1 MLKPETTSNAKNEE
15 IPLKVV
21 IIGAG
26 EVGYHIAHRLSL
38 ENKDV
43 VVIDA
48 NDAAVRRVLENI
60 DVQAICGSGS
70 SPSVLEEAG
79 IKEAEILLAVTDSDE
94 INLMACLMT
103 DLLSSS
109 IKKLARIRNAD
120 FDAYHESFKEI
131 SPRIDTIINPEIEVV
146 RSIEQYM
153 SVPGAADVGE
163 FEDGRVKFVGI
174 QLKPNT
180 PIVGLRLSEISDAIG
195 RKSPLIA
202 AILRN
207 EEMII
212 PRGSD
217 RLQEGDTVY
226 FISETENLMEML
238 TVFDRESE
246 PVRRVLIVGGGR
258 IGYRLAERLERD
270 SVSIKIIEKDDS
282 RCSVLA
288 EKLDQSVILHGD
300 GTDQV
305 ILEQEGIRDM
315 DVVVTVTA
323 DEQTN
328 VLASL
333 LAKQLGAAK
342 TITRISSF
350 RYLPLMSTIGI
361 EQVVSPRLSAINSI
375 LRHIRRGKVLS
386 AVSLKGEQAEV
397 IEAVAMETS
406 EIVGKPL
413 KDISFPKGVLVTVII
428 REKQIIIPS
437 GESVIHPGDRVIIFG
452 SRQAIPQI
460 EKILAVK
467 LEYF

>member
-1 MLKPETTSNAKNEE
+1 VK
-15 IPLKVV
+15 II

-43 VVIDA
+43 VVIDT
-48 NDAAVRRVLENI
+48 DDEAVRRVSENI

-70 SPSVLEEAG
+70 SPSILEEAG
-79 IKEAEILLAVTDSDE
+79 IREAEILLAVTDSDE
-94 INLMACLMT
+94 TNLIACLMT

-109 IKKLARIRNAD
+109 TKKLARIRNAD
-120 FDAYHESFKEI
+120 FDAYHEVFKE
-131 SPRIDTIINPEIEVV
+131 SAPRIDTIINPEIEVV

-153 SVPGAADVGE
+153 SVPGAGDVGE
-163 FEDGRVKFVGI
+163 FENGRVKFVGI
-174 QLKPNT
+174 RMKPDT
-180 PIVGLRLSEISDAIG
+180 PMVGFRLSEISKVIG
-195 RKSPLIA
+195 RPSPLIA
-202 AILRN
+202 AILRG

-212 PRGSD
+212 PRGD
-217 RLQEGDTVY
+217 EWLLEGDMVY
-226 FISETENLMEML
+226 FISETDSLMEIL
-238 TVFDRESE
+238 KLFDKQSE

-258 IGYRLAERLERD
+258 IGLRLAERLEED
-270 SVSIKIIEKDDS
+270 SIYTKIIEKDEN
-282 RCSVLA
+282 RCSFLA
-288 EKLDQSVILHGD
+288 EKLDQTVVLHGD

-315 DVVVTVTA
+315 DLVVTLTVE
-323 DEQTN
+323 EQTN

-333 LAKQLGAAK
+333 LAKQLGARK
-342 TITRISSF
+342 TITRINSF

-361 EQVVSPRLSAINSI
+361 EQVVSPRLSAINTI

-406 EIVGKPL
+406 AIVGKPL
-413 KDISFPKGVLVTVII
+413 KEISFPKGVLVTIII
-428 REKQIIIPS
+428 RDERITIPS
-437 GESVIHPGDRVIIFG
+437 GDSVIHPGDRVIIFG
-452 SRQAIPQI
+452 SRQAVPQI
-460 EKILAVK
+460 EKMLAVK

>member
-1 MLKPETTSNAKNEE
+1 MK
-15 IPLKVV
+15 II

-43 VVIDA
+43 VVIDT
-48 NDAAVRRVLENI
+48 DDEAVRRVSENI

-70 SPSVLEEAG
+70 SPSILEEAG

-94 INLMACLMT
+94 TNLIACLMT

-109 IKKLARIRNAD
+109 TKKLARIRNAD
-120 FDAYHESFKEI
+120 FDAYHEVFKD
-131 SPRIDTIINPEIEVV
+131 SAPRIDTIINPEIEVV

-153 SVPGAADVGE
+153 SVPGAGDVGE
-163 FEDGRVKFVGI
+163 FENGRVKFVGI
-174 QLKPNT
+174 RLKPDT
-180 PIVGLRLSEISDAIG
+180 PVVGLRLSEISKAIG
-195 RKSPLIA
+195 RPFPLIA
-202 AILRN
+202 AILRG

-212 PRGSD
+212 PKGD
-217 RLQEGDTVY
+217 ERLLEGDMVY
-226 FISETENLMEML
+226 FISETDNLMETL
-238 TVFDRESE
+238 KLFDQQSE

-258 IGYRLAERLERD
+258 IGFRLAERLEED
-270 SVSIKIIEKDDS
+270 SVYTKIIEKDEN
-282 RCSVLA
+282 RCSFLA
-288 EKLDQSVILHGD
+288 EKLNRAVILHGD

-315 DVVVTVTA
+315 DVVVTLTF

-333 LAKQLGAAK
+333 LAKQLGARK
-342 TITRISSF
+342 TITRINSF
-350 RYLPLMSTIGI
+350 RYLPLMATIGI

-375 LRHIRRGKVLS
+375 LRHIRRGKVVS
-386 AVSLKGEQAEV
+386 ALSLKGEQAEV

-413 KDISFPKGVLVTVII
+413 KEISFPKGVLVTVII
-428 REKQIIIPS
+428 RGDRITIPS
-437 GESVIHPGDRVIIFG
+437 GDSVIQPGDRVIIFG
-452 SRQAIPQI
+452 SRQAVPQI

>member
-1 MLKPETTSNAKNEE
+1 MK
-15 IPLKVV
+15 II

-43 VVIDA
+43 VVIDT
-48 NDAAVRRVLENI
+48 DDEAVRRVSENI

-70 SPSVLEEAG
+70 SPSILEEAG
-79 IKEAEILLAVTDSDE
+79 IREAEILLAVTDSDE
-94 INLMACLMT
+94 TNLIACLMT

-109 IKKLARIRNAD
+109 TKKLARIRNAD
-120 FDAYHESFKEI
+120 FDAYHEVFKE
-131 SPRIDTIINPEIEVV
+131 SAPRIDTIINPEIEVV

-153 SVPGAADVGE
+153 SVPGAGDVGE
-163 FEDGRVKFVGI
+163 FENGRVKFVGI
-174 QLKPNT
+174 RLKPDT
-180 PIVGLRLSEISDAIG
+180 PMVGLRLSEISKVIG
-195 RKSPLIA
+195 RPSPLIA
-202 AILRN
+202 AILRS

-212 PRGSD
+212 PRGDD
-217 RLQEGDTVY
+217 RLLEGDMVY
-226 FISETENLMEML
+226 FISETDNLMEIL
-238 TVFDRESE
+238 KLFDKQSE

-258 IGYRLAERLERD
+258 IGFRLAERLEED
-270 SVSIKIIEKDDS
+270 SIYTKIIEKDEN
-282 RCSVLA
+282 RCSFLA
-288 EKLDQSVILHGD
+288 EKLDQTVVLHGD

-305 ILEQEGIRDM
+305 ILEQEGVRDM
-315 DVVVTVTA
+315 DVVVTLTA

-333 LAKQLGAAK
+333 LAKQLGARK
-342 TITRISSF
+342 TITRVNSF

-413 KDISFPKGVLVTVII
+413 KEISFPKGVLVTIII
-428 REKQIIIPS
+428 RDKRITIPS
-437 GESVIHPGDRVIIFG
+437 GDSVIHPGDRVIIFG
-452 SRQAIPQI
+452 SRQAVPQI

>member
-1 MLKPETTSNAKNEE
+1 MK
-15 IPLKVV
+15 II

-43 VVIDA
+43 VVIDT
-48 NDAAVRRVLENI
+48 DDEAVRRVSENI

-70 SPSVLEEAG
+70 SPSILEEAG
-79 IKEAEILLAVTDSDE
+79 IREAEILLAVTDSDE
-94 INLMACLMT
+94 TNLIACLMT

-109 IKKLARIRNAD
+109 TKKLARIRNAD
-120 FDAYHESFKEI
+120 FDDYHEVFKE
-131 SPRIDTIINPEIEVV
+131 SAPRIDTIINPEIEVV

-153 SVPGAADVGE
+153 SVLGAGDVGE
-163 FEDGRVKFVGI
+163 FENGRVKFVGI
-174 QLKPNT
+174 QLKPDT
-180 PIVGLRLSEISDAIG
+180 PMVGLRLSEISKAIG
-195 RKSPLIA
+195 RPSPLIA

-212 PRGSD
+212 PRGDD
-217 RLQEGDTVY
+217 RLLEGDMVY
-226 FISETENLMEML
+226 FISETDNLMEIPKL
-238 TVFDRESE
+238 FDKQSE
-246 PVRRVLIVGGGR
+246 PVHRVLIVGGGR
-258 IGYRLAERLERD
+258 IGFRLAERLEED
-270 SVSIKIIEKDDS
+270 SIYTKIIEKDEN
-282 RCSVLA
+282 RCSFLA
-288 EKLDQSVILHGD
+288 EKLDQTVVLHGD

-305 ILEQEGIRDM
+305 ILEQEGVRDM
-315 DVVVTVTA
+315 DVVITLTS

-333 LAKQLGAAK
+333 LAKQLEARK
-342 TITRISSF
+342 TITRVNSF

-413 KDISFPKGVLVTVII
+413 KEISFPKGVLVTIII
-428 REKQIIIPS
+428 RDKRITIPS
-437 GESVIHPGDRVIIFG
+437 GDSVIHPGDRVIIFG
-452 SRQAIPQI
+452 SRQAVPQI

>member
-1 MLKPETTSNAKNEE
+1 VK
-15 IPLKVV
+15 II

-43 VVIDA
+43 VVIDT
-48 NDAAVRRVLENI
+48 DDEAVRRVSENI

-70 SPSVLEEAG
+70 SPSILEEAG
-79 IKEAEILLAVTDSDE
+79 IREAEILLAVTDSDE
-94 INLMACLMT
+94 TNLIACLMT

-109 IKKLARIRNAD
+109 TKKLARIRNAD
-120 FDAYHESFKEI
+120 FDAYHEVFKE
-131 SPRIDTIINPEIEVV
+131 SAPRIDTVINPEIEVV
-146 RSIEQYM
+146 RSIQQYM
-153 SVPGAADVGE
+153 SVPGAGDVGE
-163 FEDGRVKFVGI
+163 FENGRVKFVGI
-174 QLKPNT
+174 QLKPDT
-180 PIVGLRLSEISDAIG
+180 PMVGLRLSEISKAIG
-195 RKSPLIA
+195 RPSPLIA
-202 AILRN
+202 AILRS

-212 PRGSD
+212 PRGND
-217 RLQEGDTVY
+217 RLLEGDIVY
-226 FISETENLMEML
+226 FISETDNLMEIL
-238 TVFDRESE
+238 KLFDKQSE

-258 IGYRLAERLERD
+258 IGLRLAERLEED
-270 SVSIKIIEKDDS
+270 SIYTKIIEKDEN
-282 RCSVLA
+282 RCSFLA
-288 EKLDQSVILHGD
+288 EKLDQTVVLHGD

-305 ILEQEGIRDM
+305 ILEQEGVRDM
-315 DVVVTVTA
+315 DVVVTLTV

-333 LAKQLGAAK
+333 LAKQMGAHK
-342 TITRISSF
+342 TITRINSF

-361 EQVVSPRLSAINSI
+361 EQVVSPRLSAINTI

-386 AVSLKGEQAEV
+386 AISIKGEQAEI

-413 KDISFPKGVLVTVII
+413 KEISFPKGVLVTIII
-428 REKQIIIPS
+428 RDKRIIIPS
-437 GESVIHPGDRVIIFG
+437 GDSIIHPGDRVIIFG
-452 SRQAIPQI
+452 SRQAVPQV

>member
-1 MLKPETTSNAKNEE
+1 MK
-15 IPLKVV
+15 II

-43 VVIDA
+43 VVIDT
-48 NDAAVRRVLENI
+48 DDEAVRRVSENI

-70 SPSVLEEAG
+70 SPSILEEAG
-79 IKEAEILLAVTDSDE
+79 IREAEILLAVTDSDE
-94 INLMACLMT
+94 TNLIACLMT

-109 IKKLARIRNAD
+109 TKKLARIRNAD
-120 FDAYHESFKEI
+120 FDAYHEVFKE
-131 SPRIDTIINPEIEVV
+131 SAPRIDTIINPEIEVV

-153 SVPGAADVGE
+153 SVLGAGDVGE
-163 FEDGRVKFVGI
+163 FENGRVKFVGI
-174 QLKPNT
+174 QLKPDT
-180 PIVGLRLSEISDAIG
+180 PMVGLRLSEISKAIG
-195 RKSPLIA
+195 RPSPLIA

-212 PRGSD
+212 PRGDD
-217 RLQEGDTVY
+217 RLLEGDMVY
-226 FISETENLMEML
+226 FISETDNLMEIL
-238 TVFDRESE
+238 KLFDKQSE
-246 PVRRVLIVGGGR
+246 PVHRVLIVGGGR
-258 IGYRLAERLERD
+258 IGFRLAERLEED
-270 SVSIKIIEKDDS
+270 SIYTKIIEKNEN
-282 RCSVLA
+282 RCSFLA
-288 EKLDQSVILHGD
+288 EKLDQTVVLHGD

-305 ILEQEGIRDM
+305 ILEQEGVRDM
-315 DVVVTVTA
+315 DVVITLTS

-333 LAKQLGAAK
+333 LAKQLEARK
-342 TITRISSF
+342 TITRVNSF

-413 KDISFPKGVLVTVII
+413 KEISFPKGVLVTIII
-428 REKQIIIPS
+428 RDKRITIPS
-437 GESVIHPGDRVIIFG
+437 GDSVIHPGDRVIIFG
-452 SRQAIPQI
+452 SRQAVPQI

>member
-1 MLKPETTSNAKNEE
+1 VK
-15 IPLKVV
+15 II

-43 VVIDA
+43 VVIDT
-48 NDAAVRRVLENI
+48 DDEAVRRVSENI
-60 DVQAICGSGS
+60 DAQAICGSGS
-70 SPSVLEEAG
+70 SPSILEEAG
-79 IKEAEILLAVTDSDE
+79 IREAEILLAVTDSDE
-94 INLMACLMT
+94 TNLIACLMT

-109 IKKLARIRNAD
+109 TKKLARIRNAD
-120 FDAYHESFKEI
+120 FDAYHEVFKE
-131 SPRIDTIINPEIEVV
+131 SAPRIDTIINPEIEVV

-153 SVPGAADVGE
+153 SVLGAGDVGE
-163 FEDGRVKFVGI
+163 FENGRVKFVGI
-174 QLKPNT
+174 QLKPDT
-180 PIVGLRLSEISDAIG
+180 PMVGLRLSEISKAIG
-195 RKSPLIA
+195 RPSPLIA

-212 PRGSD
+212 PRGDD
-217 RLQEGDTVY
+217 RLLEGDMVY
-226 FISETENLMEML
+226 FISETDNLMEIL
-238 TVFDRESE
+238 KLFDKQSE
-246 PVRRVLIVGGGR
+246 PVHRVLIVGGGR
-258 IGYRLAERLERD
+258 IGFRLAERLEED
-270 SVSIKIIEKDDS
+270 SIYTKIIEKNEN
-282 RCSVLA
+282 RCSFLA
-288 EKLDQSVILHGD
+288 EKLDQTVVLHGD

-305 ILEQEGIRDM
+305 ILEQEGVRDM
-315 DVVVTVTA
+315 DVVITLTS

-333 LAKQLGAAK
+333 LAKQLEARK
-342 TITRISSF
+342 TITRVNSF

-413 KDISFPKGVLVTVII
+413 KEISFPKGVLVTIII
-428 REKQIIIPS
+428 RDKRITIPS
-437 GESVIHPGDRVIIFG
+437 GDSVIHPGDRVIIFG
-452 SRQAIPQI
+452 SRQAVPQI

>member
-1 MLKPETTSNAKNEE
+1 MK
-15 IPLKVV
+15 II
-21 IIGAG
+21 IIGTG

-43 VVIDA
+43 VVIDT
-48 NDAAVRRVLENI
+48 DDEAVRRVSENI

-70 SPSVLEEAG
+70 SPSILEEAG
-79 IKEAEILLAVTDSDE
+79 IREAEILLAVTDSDE
-94 INLMACLMT
+94 TNLIACLMT

-109 IKKLARIRNAD
+109 TKKLARIRNAD
-120 FDAYHESFKEI
+120 FDAYHGVFKE
-131 SPRIDTIINPEIEVV
+131 SAPRIDTIINPEIEVV

-153 SVPGAADVGE
+153 SVPGAGDVGE
-163 FEDGRVKFVGI
+163 FENGRVKFVGI
-174 QLKPNT
+174 RLKPDT
-180 PIVGLRLSEISDAIG
+180 PMVGLRLSEISEAIN
-195 RKSPLIA
+195 RPSPLIA
-202 AILRN
+202 AILRS

-212 PRGSD
+212 PRGND
-217 RLQEGDTVY
+217 RLLEGDMVY
-226 FISETENLMEML
+226 FISETDNLMEIL
-238 TVFDRESE
+238 KLFDKQSE

-258 IGYRLAERLERD
+258 IGFRLAERLEED
-270 SVSIKIIEKDDS
+270 SIYTKIIEKDEN
-282 RCSVLA
+282 RCSFLA
-288 EKLDQSVILHGD
+288 EKLDQTVVLHGD

-315 DVVVTVTA
+315 DVVVTLTVE
-323 DEQTN
+323 EQTN

-333 LAKQLGAAK
+333 LAKQLGARK
-342 TITRISSF
+342 TITRINSF

-361 EQVVSPRLSAINSI
+361 EQVVSPRLSAINTI

-413 KDISFPKGVLVTVII
+413 KEISFPKGVLVTIII
-428 REKQIIIPS
+428 RDERITIPS
-437 GESVIHPGDRVIIFG
+437 GDSVIHPGDRVIIFG
-452 SRQAIPQI
+452 SRQAVPQI